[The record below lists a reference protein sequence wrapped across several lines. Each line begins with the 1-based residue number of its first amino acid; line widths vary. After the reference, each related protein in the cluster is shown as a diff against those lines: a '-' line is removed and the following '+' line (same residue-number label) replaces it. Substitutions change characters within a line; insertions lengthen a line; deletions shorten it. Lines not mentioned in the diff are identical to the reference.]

1 MTKTY
6 VAPSRGGKV
15 NVAFWTTDERR
26 RKLKMLAAETGK
38 SMAEILEPLIDR
50 ELAKREKR

>member
-1 MTKTY
+1 M
-6 VAPSRGGKV
+6 